1 MDSGSGY
8 NNSYENTGSRNNK
21 LMDLYLNYNKKVESI
36 DTQFDVTSG
45 YSYQDEILM
54 TVFHTI
60 LKTTLLLMVPVP
72 SRVKL
77 QSFFAR
83 TNISIADKY
92 LLTLSYR
99 RDGTSR
105 LQNKPLG

>member
-1 MDSGSGY
+1 
-8 NNSYENTGSRNNK
+8 
-21 LMDLYLNYNKKVESI
+21 MDLYLNYNKKVESI

-45 YSYQDEILM
+45 ILTKTLEILV

-60 LKTTLLLMVPVP
+60 LKTTLLLMACQFL
-72 SRVKL
+72 SCH
-77 QSFFAR
+77 FW

-105 LQNKPLG
+105 FTEANRWANFRSCTSLEIE